1 MHGSPCSPFRVYRAF
16 SFTYLKHSL
25 VTRYSRIRTD
35 SVKAAYLLHL
45 LFSFFQL
52 SSLNSQF
59 FSHDS
64 FYPFFS
70 LLSSVSFLSAACF
83 YFWLHLVRFHFGRV
97 RSSVASAPSTAFVLS
112 VVSAPSIAFVLSVA
126 STPSIAFVLLVA
138 SAPFIHS
145 FLLASSKLIACSSL
159 ILRSV

>member
-83 YFWLHLVRFHFGRV
+83 YFWLHLVRFHFNRI
-97 RSSVASAPSTAFVLS
+97 RSSLP
-112 VVSAPSIAFVLSVA
+112 SAPSIAFVLSVA
-126 STPSIAFVLLVA
+126 SAPSIAFVLLVA

-145 FLLASSKLIACSSL
+145 FLLASSKLIACPLL
-159 ILRSV
+159 ILKSVSISLSVF